1 MTLPKPPEAPVNS
14 TVCPAKILMPRNHR
28 SGTGK
33 AEQPK
38 TARAFYGALGAGCS
52 MASGHFALC
61 PRAALPEETV
71 AEVVCM
77 RHRFEMKLRIMGLLL
92 VALAFSGLANDRA
105 DLDNRIRKLTLK
117 FDALQSKPDKK
128 IPVERLREAKGIIL
142 LDRTKAGFLFAYQGG
157 GGLIMLKDAKT
168 DHWSPPAFLSANEAS
183 LGFQIGGEQSFVVI
197 LLMNTNAVQA
207 VAQGTFK
214 FGGDAS
220 GTAGNSSAGTEATVS
235 EHEPLTFVYT
245 DSEGLYGGAT
255 IKGDS
260 ITPDTNADIAYYGQ
274 YLTMREIL
282 FDNKVKLSPPATDLA
297 NKIESYSK

>member
-1 MTLPKPPEAPVNS
+1 
-14 TVCPAKILMPRNHR
+14 
-28 SGTGK
+28 
-33 AEQPK
+33 
-38 TARAFYGALGAGCS
+38 
-52 MASGHFALC
+52 
-61 PRAALPEETV
+61 
-71 AEVVCM
+71 
-77 RHRFEMKLRIMGLLL
+77 
-92 VALAFSGLANDRA
+92 
-105 DLDNRIRKLTLK
+105 
-117 FDALQSKPDKK
+117 
-128 IPVERLREAKGIIL
+128 
-142 LDRTKAGFLFAYQGG
+142 
-157 GGLIMLKDAKT
+157 
-168 DHWSPPAFLSANEAS
+168 
-183 LGFQIGGEQSFVVI
+183 
-197 LLMNTNAVQA
+197 VQA